1 MCAHTHTGWYCAV
14 LTPVAHMLHYLHAA
28 SGYCWSVLQHT
39 KQQVAHEAG
48 HALANHAAEM
58 TLFGWLQELLWILAV
73 TGIMPLAGYGLA
85 RVASVYGIGKTA
97 TAAASRKLT
106 LLCTV

>member
-1 MCAHTHTGWYCAV
+1 MCVHTHTMVLCCADISSV
-14 LTPVAHMLHYLHAA
+14 HATLVRHWLLTTALCYN
-28 SGYCWSVLQHT
+28 LQHT

-85 RVASVYGIGKTA
+85 RVASVYGIGK
-97 TAAASRKLT
+97 RGH
-106 LLCTV
+106 